1 MWCFI
6 IPSWFVLFRSD
17 SEITG
22 YALDALCNVLSNEP
36 LDDGKKPFF
45 HHIYVFIIFTV
56 HVLFN
61 SSNVKVKE
69 GVSISNQIYEALP
82 HFWVWYQF
90 WVF

>member
-1 MWCFI
+1 MFYN
-6 IPSWFVLFRSD
+6 SNMMHFDFFVRSD

-45 HHIYVFIIFTV
+45 HHIYVFVCTV

-61 SSNVKVKE
+61 SSNVKVK
-69 GVSISNQIYEALP
+69 YM
-82 HFWVWYQF
+82 
-90 WVF
+90 